1 MATKK
6 NNSATLRVLV
16 TLIVTS
22 TVGMRDKVTKKVL
35 AQGDTLTTEDIA
47 RVNDLVKRGI
57 CEIKGFST
65 PTEEAQNPNPDGN
78 PNAEGE

>member
-22 TVGMRDKVTKKVL
+22 AVGMRDKVTKKVL
-35 AQGDTLTTEDIA
+35 AKGDVLTTEDVA
-47 RVNDLVKRGI
+47 RVNDLLKRGI
-57 CEIKGFST
+57 CEIKGFSV
-65 PTEEAQNPNPDGN
+65 PTEEAQNHNPDDN
-78 PNAEGE
+78 PSAEGE